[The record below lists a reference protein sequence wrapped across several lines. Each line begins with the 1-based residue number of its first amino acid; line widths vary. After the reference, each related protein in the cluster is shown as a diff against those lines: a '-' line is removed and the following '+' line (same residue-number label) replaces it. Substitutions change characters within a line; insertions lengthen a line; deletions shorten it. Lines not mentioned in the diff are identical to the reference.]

1 MYLPF
6 HVEVLSSNGKKHLK
20 KIEKGAYAPRSI
32 LNYSF
37 FNDYS
42 DYLKA
47 VEYYEIVDVI
57 RAELFRGDLY
67 VDFDREMLFLREE
80 TDLYINLSR
89 IILDLRKEISNLE
102 FSIEELKR
110 RVESI

>member
-1 MYLPF
+1 MHLPF
-6 HVEVLSSNGKKHLK
+6 DVRALSSEGKKHLK

-32 LNYSF
+32 LNHSF
-37 FNDYS
+37 FNEYS

-47 VEYYEIVDVI
+47 AEYYEIVDVI
-57 RAELFRGDLY
+57 RAELFRGNFY
-67 VDFDREMLFLREE
+67 VDFDRETLFLREE

-102 FSIEELKR
+102 FNIEELKR
-110 RVESI
+110 RV